1 MGLAGLGPR
10 VPIGS
15 IDQQHKVFRL
25 GLADRLA
32 AQAG

>member
-1 MGLAGLGPR
+1 MGLAGLGPG

-15 IDQQHKVFRL
+15 IEQQHKVFRQ
-25 GLADRLA
+25 GLADRLS